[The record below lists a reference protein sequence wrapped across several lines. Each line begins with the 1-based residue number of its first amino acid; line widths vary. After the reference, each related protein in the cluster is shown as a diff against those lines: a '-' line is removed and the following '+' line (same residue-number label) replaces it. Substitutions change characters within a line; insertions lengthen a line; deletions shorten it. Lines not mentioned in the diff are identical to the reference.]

1 MKIERIEISNF
12 KSIAELSVE
21 LSNFNLLV
29 GANAAGKSNVVQSFL
44 FLKDIAIHGLEN
56 AISGQG
62 GVQYLRNLNL
72 ANERPMCFR
81 LVMSSDENTEWI
93 PGVFLDDVQ
102 SRRSF
107 RTTGALLKNFDYKFK
122 LRFHKSRSGFTVEQD
137 EMALTFERRE
147 RDKEAAEN
155 SDALDR
161 TVVLSKSSRGK
172 LRIETLP
179 ERKAIRFFGSVKIPT
194 KTLLLESPFAHMYA
208 APIRDWFQKLGVYDF
223 DPKLTKKSAIPIA
236 GQSELEMDGG
246 NLAVVLNRLLSD
258 KEAKHRFLNLCQFT
272 LPFIHNFG
280 IEKVADRSVYIKLQ
294 EKYAMDKDLPAFLIS
309 DGTINVVALIVA
321 LYFQD
326 RKQFAIFEE
335 PERNIHPYL
344 LSRVMEMFRE
354 SSTTKQILATT
365 HNPELLKHAEL
376 EDVLLVS
383 RSEEGFTQLARP
395 ADSEQVKV
403 FLENEMGIDDL
414 FLSNLLGV

>member
-1 MKIERIEISNF
+1 MKLEKIEISNF
-12 KSIAELSVE
+12 KSIASLSVE
-21 LSNFNLLV
+21 LSSFSLLV

-72 ANERPMCFR
+72 ANKRPLCFR
-81 LVMSSDENTEWI
+81 LVMSSDENTDWI

-107 RTTGALLKNFDYKFK
+107 RTASGLLKNFEYKFRLK
-122 LRFHKSRSGFTVEQD
+122 FHKSRSGFTVEQD
-137 EMALTFERRE
+137 EMTLTFERQAMDRE
-147 RDKEAAEN
+147 VAEN
-155 SDALDR
+155 SDEPDR
-161 TVVLSKSSRGK
+161 TIVLSKSSRGK

-208 APIRDWFQKLGVYDF
+208 APVLNWFQKLGVYDF
-223 DPKLTKKSAIPIA
+223 DPKLTKESAIPIA

-258 KEAKHRFLNLCQFT
+258 RESKRKFLNLCQFA
-272 LPFIHNFG
+272 LPFVHNFG
-280 IEKVADRSVYIKLQ
+280 IEKVADRSVYIKLH
-294 EKYAMDKDLPAFLIS
+294 EKYARDKDLPAFLIS

-321 LYFQD
+321 LYFQEH
-326 RKQFAIFEE
+326 KEFAIFEE

-344 LSRVMEMFRE
+344 LSRIMEMFRE
-354 SSTTKQILATT
+354 SSSKKQILATT
-365 HNPELLKHAEL
+365 HNPELLRHAKL
-376 EDVLLVS
+376 EDILLVS
-383 RSEEGFTQLARP
+383 RSDEGFTQLVRP
-395 ADSEQVKV
+395 ADSQHVKM

-414 FLSNLLGV
+414 FLNNLLGV